1 MKKIIIILLINL
13 WTAIFCYSEDIYP
26 KKLNDSLV
34 IITSHQLKLSNLKFL
49 ELDKEI
55 NINKQLNNKIIL
67 MDSIIKNQ
75 NKIDSINVTKI
86 QSLEQ
91 INKTLNKNVKKNKVL
106 YFCIGSGIGISIG
119 TLLMLIVR

>member
-1 MKKIIIILLINL
+1 
-13 WTAIFCYSEDIYP
+13 
-26 KKLNDSLV
+26 
-34 IITSHQLKLSNLKFL
+34 
-49 ELDKEI
+49 
-55 NINKQLNNKIIL
+55 